1 MNLRRR
7 RRPSPVIPIVAMV
20 DILVIVLLFIVAT
33 TTFRSRETQMPVEL
47 PTAKNL
53 GTSVP
58 AQNTQKTLTID
69 KENKIFLDGAEV
81 AEADLVSALKE
92 LKMTDPAVKLKLSV
106 DREARHGM
114 WVRALDALVSA
125 GLVKD
130 VSALVERIKEGAG
143 AK

>member
-1 MNLRRR
+1 
-7 RRPSPVIPIVAMV
+7 MV

-33 TTFRSRETQMPVEL
+33 TTFRSRETQMPVQL

-58 AQNTQKTLTID
+58 AQSEQKLLSIT
-69 KENKIFLDGAEV
+69 KEKRIFLDGREV
-81 AEADLVSALKE
+81 AEPDLVFALKE
-92 LKMTDPAVKLKLSV
+92 LKMTEPAVKLKVSV
-106 DREARHGM
+106 DKDAPHGM
-114 WVRALDALVSA
+114 WVNALDALVSA